1 MSRLFLLIIVTIFC
15 VQASPI
21 FAQTFSIEQKKA
33 LEKIIKNYLID
44 NPLIIKEAL
53 EALHT
58 QEKKGQQSRIE
69 KLINNRKKELLDDP
83 MAPFAGNQKGDVT
96 IVEFF
101 DYNCGYCKQVWP
113 TLRKLVEK
121 DKNVRIIFKE
131 LPILGPT
138 SLLAAKA
145 ALAANRQG
153 KYIEFHTELMQ
164 TRSINE
170 RIIKVICDK
179 LNIDQN
185 LLEKDMKLPSIVMA
199 LQKNAMLAQ
208 DLEVNGTPAFLI
220 GRQIIPG
227 AIGLDQLIELVAAER
242 SAKQ

>member
-1 MSRLFLLIIVTIFC
+1 M
-15 VQASPI
+15 
-21 FAQTFSIEQKKA
+21 
-33 LEKIIKNYLID
+33 
-44 NPLIIKEAL
+44 
-53 EALHT
+53 
-58 QEKKGQQSRIE
+58 
-69 KLINNRKKELLDDP
+69 
-83 MAPFAGNQKGDVT
+83 
-96 IVEFF
+96 
-101 DYNCGYCKQVWP
+101 
-113 TLRKLVEK
+113 
-121 DKNVRIIFKE
+121 RIIFKE

-145 ALAANRQG
+145 ALAADRQG